1 MRLIPVFL
9 LATLVGATSC
19 RTQRN
24 PDQMDSGGMNNNTPR
39 TYQQSGARK
48 ANAESI
54 GSKPRNLE
62 NLKNFDFQAADIEQN
77 GFHLLQLSTDAS
89 EDISYFDYYVCQ
101 VKDKDSLNE
110 FCRPTIQ
117 NPGRM
122 TFSEHDEVDS
132 VAGKVNVFIRAC
144 MRGNDPTQ
152 ATCGEYVSKQV
163 ILKENNDPELKKLF
177 LEKSFYENQLRLY
190 SQDTILALT
199 SYRSGQSQ
207 GLQLAQQNG
216 GDDFEVVVGNLLS
229 IGSDDLGDM
238 LVKTDIYE
246 TIKSEASQGSGMN
259 LATGTTPTTGSGG
272 NIDELFQKG
281 YVYGSGDS
289 ESSEEKSD
297 DDSESFTWEKAGI
310 GIGAVALMGLG
321 AAGVYGAFTNFKFL
335 KKVPGVNK
343 INAVKTMGDG
353 GLITSKGMKGKAM
366 KIGVGVAGA
375 AAALIGGFLIYD
387 QFLSLNLTNSSDA
400 NARKNLVYQ
409 LEKIS
414 GEIESNKTGLDQ
426 VNGKIN
432 ALTE

>member
-39 TYQQSGARK
+39 TYQQTGARK

-54 GSKPRNLE
+54 GSKSRNLE

-77 GFHLLQLSTDAS
+77 GFHLLQISTDAS

-101 VKDKDSLNE
+101 VRDKDSLNE

-177 LEKSFYENQLRLY
+177 LEKSFYENQLRLN

-246 TIKSEASQGSGMN
+246 TIKSEASQGTGMN
-259 LATGTTPTTGSGG
+259 LATGTTSTTGSGG

-297 DDSESFTWEKAGI
+297 DDSESSTGKKVGI

-343 INAVKTMGDG
+343 INAVKTMADG

-375 AAALIGGFLIYD
+375 AAVLIGGFLMYD
-387 QFLSLNLTNSSDA
+387 QVLSLNLTNSSDI

-409 LEKIS
+409 LDKIS
-414 GEIESNKTGLDQ
+414 GEIESNKTGLNQ
-426 VNGKIN
+426 VISQIET
-432 ALTE
+432 LTE